1 MEKHVDF
8 RDIPLIWVRI
18 QSRSAYKHN
27 NNGECCGVQSK
38 LEGGE
43 RKSDGFGWGVGGSV
57 EVEREREREGRKQ

>member
-38 LEGGE
+38 LEGGGEKE
-43 RKSDGFGWGVGGSV
+43 RRVWVGGGGRG
-57 EVEREREREGRKQ
+57 REREREGRKQ

>member
-1 MEKHVDF
+1 MEKRVDF

-38 LEGGE
+38 LEGGGE
-43 RKSDGFGWGVGGSV
+43 RATGLGGWGGRG
-57 EVEREREREGRKQ
+57 REREGRKQ